1 MQWIEVS
8 VRAARE
14 AAESVSALLAEQ
26 AWGGG
31 VAIDEDIT
39 PARDGDGFVYN
50 LDQPV
55 LIKCYLPVDD
65 EAGARVERM
74 RTALDHLSFLRPI
87 APLAVRQVADEDW
100 ANAWKE
106 HYHVLHVGKRLV
118 IAPTW
123 REYTPAVGELVVRLD
138 PGMAFGTG
146 LHPTTRLCLE
156 RLENVVRPGMSV
168 LDVGTG
174 SGILALAAA
183 RLGAGEVLAVETDPV
198 AVNAAAANVA
208 LNGLARIIS
217 VRQGSMPLP
226 EPRQFDCVV
235 ANIIAR
241 VIAELATPLA
251 MAVRPDGILIA
262 SGIIAEREEV
272 AAEALR
278 QARLQLV
285 RRDVDGDW
293 LALTL
298 TR

>member
-1 MQWIEVS
+1 MQWIEVR
-8 VRAARE
+8 VRAERE
-14 AAESVSALLAEQ
+14 AAEAVSAVLAEQ

-31 VAIDEDIT
+31 VAIDEEIT
-39 PARDGDGFVYN
+39 PSADGDGFTYN

-55 LIKCYLPVDD
+55 VVKCYLPVDD
-65 EAGARVERM
+65 QAGQRIELM
-74 RTALDHLSFLRPI
+74 RRALDHLSFLRPI
-87 APLAVRQVADEDW
+87 EPLTVRHVADEDW

-106 HYHVLHVGKRLV
+106 HYHVLHIGRRLV

-123 REYTPAVGELVVRLD
+123 RDYRPQAGDLVIRLD

-156 RLENVVRPGMSV
+156 RLEDIVQPGMSV

-198 AVNAAAANVA
+198 AVSAAEQNIA
-208 LNGLARIIS
+208 LNALSHVIT
-217 VRQGSMPLP
+217 VQHGSLPLTHA
-226 EPRQFDCVV
+226 RQFDVVV

-241 VIAELATPLA
+241 VIAELASPLA
-251 MAVRPDGILIA
+251 AALKPGGVLVA
-262 SGIIAEREEV
+262 SGIIAEREQM
-272 AAEALR
+272 AADALR
-278 QARLQLV
+278 EAGLQPA